1 MHAADGGRARPA
13 GRGIVIRRVVLAFAA
28 GVLFLAPRASAQTVL
43 TPNPAVLRADQLN
56 GAGVTLQAPAGG
68 RFGFAAA
75 LDNRWSASG
84 APAGVTVTVVTAA
97 EPKLTHGRTRANL
110 VIRATGSSTR
120 DWDLYIIGTNHAVDG
135 NSGDV
140 SFGPI
145 RVQPPPPGVTLTPN
159 PAVLRADQLN
169 GAGVTLQAPAGGR
182 FGSAA
187 AFDNRWSASGTPAGV
202 TVTVVTAP
210 ERS

>member
-1 MHAADGGRARPA
+1 MYPPTPHDFGGLSTRAADSGRARPA

-28 GVLFLAPRASAQTVL
+28 GVLFLAPRAFAQTVL
-43 TPNPAVLRADQLN
+43 TPNPAVLGTGSLD
-56 GAGVTLQAPAGG
+56 GASVTLQAPAGG

-135 NSGDV
+135 NSGGV

-145 RVQPPPPGVTLTPN
+145 RVQGPPPGVTLSP
-159 PAVLRADQLN
+159 
-169 GAGVTLQAPAGGR
+169 
-182 FGSAA
+182 SAA
-187 AFDNRWSASGTPAGV
+187 
-202 TVTVVTAP
+202 TVTRELSITEGATP
-210 ERS
+210 RTTCSWASSRRGA